1 MRIIPDFLT
10 KPAITVLYTG
20 YFPVAP
26 GTFGSLAGLAVY
38 FLVKDNP
45 YLYFWTTALITAAG
59 FLLSGQGERIFAR
72 KDPNCV
78 VIDEV
83 SGMLLSLAFLPYDIR
98 VVVAGFI
105 LFRVFDALKPF
116 PADRLQSLKGS
127 AGIMSDDIMAALY
140 TNVLLQAVVRL
151 NVLKGA

>member
-10 KPAITVLYTG
+10 KPAITFFYTG

-38 FLVKDNP
+38 FLVKGNP
-45 YLYFWTTALITAAG
+45 YLYFWMVVLVTAAG

-98 VVVAGFI
+98 IVAAGFI

-140 TNVLLQAVVRL
+140 TNALLQVVVRL

>member
-1 MRIIPDFLT
+1 MRILPDFLI
-10 KPAITVLYTG
+10 KPAITFFYTG

-26 GTFGSLAGLAVY
+26 GTFGSLAGLGLY
-38 FLVKDNP
+38 FLVKDNAQ
-45 YLYFWTTALITAAG
+45 LYFLAFALVTAAG
-59 FLLSGQGERIFAR
+59 MLLSGEGERIFGR

-83 SGMLLSLAFLPYDIR
+83 SGMLLSFAFLPYDVRI
-98 VVVAGFI
+98 VVAGFI
-105 LFRVFDALKPF
+105 LFRAFDALKPF

-140 TNVLLQAVVRL
+140 TNFLLQVVVRL
-151 NVLKGA
+151 NVLKGV

>member
-1 MRIIPDFLT
+1 MRILPDFLI
-10 KPAITVLYTG
+10 KPAITFFYTG

-26 GTFGSLAGLAVY
+26 GTFGSLAGLGLY
-38 FLVKDNP
+38 FLVKNNP
-45 YLYFWTTALITAAG
+45 QLYFLAFALVTAAG
-59 FLLSGQGERIFAR
+59 ILLSGEGERIFGR

-83 SGMLLSLAFLPYDIR
+83 SGMLLSFAFLPYDVRI
-98 VVVAGFI
+98 VVAGFI
-105 LFRVFDALKPF
+105 LFRAFDALKPF

-140 TNVLLQAVVRL
+140 TNFLLQVVVRL
-151 NVLKGA
+151 NVLKGV